1 MSRLL
6 SWLRRLGGLTLVVAC
21 SAPLPHSRSL
31 NLLEQ
36 IQQAGEIQFV
46 TANGPTTVY
55 EGANGLTGF
64 EYELMHRFADYLG
77 VKARLLQPG
86 NLQDIVFTLSQNP
99 KAVGAAE
106 LVINPGLM
114 RQLDFGPTYVAVASL
129 VVTRLG
135 SAPIESLAQLTGSRL
150 LVRKGSAQE
159 EFLTQ
164 LQKSLPELN
173 WQSIEGDPVQL
184 LHRVNEGQADAALVD
199 RLAFEQNQVVFSQIQ
214 AAFALDAEQPV
225 AWAFAR
231 NRDKSLQHEVEAFFG
246 RLKSDGSLAQLTE
259 KYFTQ
264 PSLELDQNLR
274 NFRDLMPKRLT
285 PWRSTMEAAAR
296 QYQLDWQVLAAIGY
310 QESQWNAKAISE
322 TGVQGFM
329 MLTNITAKAMEV
341 NNRLNARESIFG
353 AARLMRY
360 LLDQQ
365 SAFTSPSDRLNLA
378 LAAYNIGLGHVQ
390 DAQALAAK
398 AGKNP
403 DSWEAVKPWIAKLDE
418 RETFSK
424 TRHGYAR
431 GQGAVLY
438 VDSIATY
445 QELLTLYEQTAS
457 RMQLAQTAH
466 PVYSG
471 SVPRQITG
479 AIEALAPAL

>member
-1 MSRLL
+1 MSRLF
-6 SWLRRLGGLTLVVAC
+6 SWLRRLGGLTLIAAC
-21 SAPLPHSRSL
+21 AVPLPHSRSL

-36 IQQAGEIQFV
+36 IQRGGEIAFV

-64 EYELMHRFADYLG
+64 EYELMHRFADHLG
-77 VKARLLQPG
+77 VRAKLQQPG
-86 NLQDIVFTLSQNP
+86 NLQDIIFTLRQNP
-99 KAVGAAE
+99 KAIGAAE
-106 LVINPGLM
+106 MVINPGLM

-129 VVTRLG
+129 VVQRAGKAQVASVSELVGQRLV
-135 SAPIESLAQLTGSRL
+135 
-150 LVRKGSAQE
+150 VRKDSVQE
-159 EFLTQ
+159 DYLVE
-164 LQKSLPELN
+164 LQKTLPELT
-173 WQSIEGDPVQL
+173 WQSIQGDPVHL
-184 LHRVNEGQADAALVD
+184 LNRVNEGQADAALVD
-199 RLAFEQNQVVFSQIQ
+199 RLVFEQNEVVFSRVQ
-214 AAFALDAEQPV
+214 AAFALEAEQPV

-231 NRDKSLQHEVEAFFG
+231 TSDKSLQWQVEQFFAK
-246 RLKSDGSLAQLTE
+246 LKGDGSLAQLTE

-274 NFRDLMPKRLT
+274 NFRDLMPKRLA
-285 PWRSTMEAAAR
+285 PWRPTLETAAR

-310 QESQWNAKAISE
+310 QESQWNAKAVSE

-329 MLTNITAKAMEV
+329 MLTNITARAMEV

-365 SAFTSPSDRLNLA
+365 SAFTTPADRLNLA
-378 LAAYNIGLGHVQ
+378 LAAYNLGLGHVQ
-390 DAQALAAK
+390 DAQALAVK

-418 RETFSK
+418 RETYSK

-431 GQGAVLY
+431 GKGAVHY

-445 QELLTLYEQTAS
+445 QELLSLYEQTAT
-457 RMQLAQTAH
+457 RMQLAQTSH
-466 PVYSG
+466 GSYSG

-479 AIEALAPAL
+479 AIEALTPAL

>member
-6 SWLRRLGGLTLVVAC
+6 GWLRRLGGLTLIVAV

-55 EGANGLTGF
+55 EGADGLTGF
-64 EYELMHRFADYLG
+64 EYELMHRFANYLG
-77 VKARLLQPG
+77 VKPRLLQPG

-106 LVINPGLM
+106 LVINPGLS

-129 VVTRLG
+129 VVNRVD
-135 SAPIESLAQLTGSRL
+135 SAPIESIAQLAGSRL
-150 LVRKGSAQE
+150 VVRKGSAQE
-159 EFLTQ
+159 EFLLQ
-164 LQKSLPELN
+164 QQKSLPQLS
-173 WQSIEGDPVQL
+173 WQSIPGDPVQL
-184 LHRVNEGQADAALVD
+184 LALVNQGQADAALVD
-199 RLAFEQNQVVFSQIQ
+199 RLVFEQNQLVLGDIQ

-231 NRDKSLQHEVEAFFG
+231 TQDKSLQREVEHFFS
-246 RLKSDGSLAQLTE
+246 RLKNDGSLVQLTE

-274 NFRDLMPKRLT
+274 NFRDLMPKRLM

-296 QYQLDWQVLAAIGY
+296 QYQLDWHVLAAIGY
-310 QESQWNAKAISE
+310 QESQWNAKAVSE

-329 MLTNITAKAMEV
+329 MLTTITAKAMEV
-341 NNRLNARESIFG
+341 NNRLNARDSIFG

-365 SAFTSPSDRLNLA
+365 SAFTSASDRLNLA

-403 DSWEAVKPWIAKLDE
+403 DSWDAVKPWLAKLDD
-418 RETFSK
+418 RDTFTK

-431 GQGAVLY
+431 GEGAVLY

-445 QELLTLYEQTAS
+445 QELLSLYEQTAS
-457 RMQLAQTAH
+457 RMQVAQTVH
-466 PVYSG
+466 PVYAG

-479 AIEALAPAL
+479 AIEALTPAL